1 MEAVLNSFESNI
13 HLVVF
18 GNIAPEM
25 KKKIDSLEDN
35 EKFIM

>member
-25 KKKIDSLEDN
+25 KKRLILWRIMK
-35 EKFIM
+35 KFIM